1 MSLAENL
8 APEAHSKQAHQTA
21 DAHAVSALAL
31 VPEVEADDQ
40 GGVIAP
46 VLMGLSFLLIA
57 LFGVFLAARAPDQY
71 GYVAGF
77 GFMAFAF
84 VMSMHYFARRI

>member
-1 MSLAENL
+1 MSLAETL
-8 APEAHSKQAHQTA
+8 APETRSTA
-21 DAHAVSALAL
+21 DVDAAPALTL
-31 VPEVEADDQ
+31 VPTIDAVEDR